1 MNIMSIMNM
10 AMLYFKLNSGQSA
23 QAQIV
28 FQEGI
33 DVIESVAAAMKD
45 NKITMAEKK
54 ELVKELRQFSKA
66 AISMLDNIT
75 IPEKK

>member
-1 MNIMSIMNM
+1 MNPIAIMNM
-10 AMLYFKLNSGQSA
+10 AMLYFKLNSGQSP

-54 ELVKELRQFSKA
+54 ALTKELREFSKA
-66 AISMLDNIT
+66 AIKLMDDIQ
-75 IPEKK
+75 IPK

>member
-1 MNIMSIMNM
+1 MNIMAIMNM

-23 QAQIV
+23 QAQVV

-33 DVIESVAAAMKD
+33 DVITTVAEAMKD

-54 ELVKELRQFSKA
+54 ALTKELREFSKA
-66 AISMLDNIT
+66 AIKLLDDIQV
-75 IPEKK
+75 PK

>member
-1 MNIMSIMNM
+1 MNIM
-10 AMLYFKLNSGQSA
+10 SA

-54 ELVKELRQFSKA
+54 ALTKELREFSKA
-66 AISMLDNIT
+66 AIKLMDDIQ
-75 IPEKK
+75 IPK

>member
-1 MNIMSIMNM
+1 MNPIAIMNM

-54 ELVKELRQFSKA
+54 ALTKELREFSKA
-66 AISMLDNIT
+66 AIKLMDDIQ
-75 IPEKK
+75 IPK

>member
-1 MNIMSIMNM
+1 MNIMAIMNM

-23 QAQIV
+23 QAQVV

-33 DVIESVAAAMKD
+33 DVITTVAEAMKD

-54 ELVKELRQFSKA
+54 ALTKELREFSKA
-66 AISMLDNIT
+66 AIKLLDDIQ
-75 IPEKK
+75 IPK